1 MTWAFFHWNLKRPL
15 SYLKS
20 AVNFWNL
27 KKKTIITIE
36 ISTLE
41 FFKLKKFVQNK
52 KSQIWSQNVL
62 TGYFMK
68 CNFEKLFS
76 YLKSATWNLSNC
88 KVSCKTKRL
97 RIRDQKRLLWV
108 LLRWDLSRL
117 LSYLKS
123 APRIWQNT
131 KSCAK

>member
-1 MTWAFFHWNLKRPL
+1 MLNKKTSSLEPAFYDLGIFPLKFEKTIVIL
-15 SYLKS
+15 EISSQLLK
-20 AVNFWNL
+20 FE
-27 KKKTIITIE
+27 KKTITAIE

-108 LLRWDLSRL
+108 LLR
-117 LSYLKS
+117 
-123 APRIWQNT
+123 
-131 KSCAK
+131 